1 MEKEP
6 RHITHTM
13 TSQAMKLHAVPY
25 RNPAEFAVMGA
36 LDLQDSHGYK
46 LVAFLQ
52 ENLSGICWLGRSQIY
67 ALLSKLE
74 QERLTV
80 HERIEQSNLPSK
92 KVFRLTQSG
101 RNELHQWLTAPVSNL
116 RDLRIEFL
124 IKLFFARFRSED
136 TEMVL
141 LSEQL
146 QVCKSKRSRLIEL
159 RSGPLNRIDQEALE
173 YRISMAQAAC
183 VWLETLIKQTPNPAG
198 KSVSVQ

>member
-1 MEKEP
+1 
-6 RHITHTM
+6 M
-13 TSQAMKLHAVPY
+13 TSQAMKLHTVSS

-36 LDLQDSHGYK
+36 LDLEDSHGYR

-74 QERLTV
+74 HEGLTT
-80 HERIEQSNLPSK
+80 HERVEQSNLPSK
-92 KVFRLTQSG
+92 KVFRLTEYG
-101 RNELHQWLTAPVSNL
+101 RNELHQWLTGPVLNL

-124 IKLFFARFRSED
+124 IKLFFARLRSED
-136 TEMVL
+136 IEMVL

-146 QVCKSKRSRLIEL
+146 EVCKSKRSHLIEV
-159 RSGPLNRIDQEALE
+159 RSGASTRIVQEALE

-183 VWLETLIKQTPNPAG
+183 VWLETLIKQTSNPSSKPVPA
-198 KSVSVQ
+198 Q